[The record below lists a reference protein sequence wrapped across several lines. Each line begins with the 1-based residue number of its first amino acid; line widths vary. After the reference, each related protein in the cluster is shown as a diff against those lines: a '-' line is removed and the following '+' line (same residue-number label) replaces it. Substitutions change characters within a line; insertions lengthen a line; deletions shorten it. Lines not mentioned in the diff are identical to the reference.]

1 MGTTNKYFFDQSQDN
16 SLTLPEGVKYSVE
29 EIIALQEARKKKFTE
44 EAVVTKEIED
54 AEEIPP
60 ITDLQRNFF
69 VSKMKLKD
77 SYGRTIPKPLP
88 LEDLCQEIY
97 LLAQE
102 WNPLVNGSG
111 MKWRILYEVLKKEEL
126 IAFDEG
132 KANPRPKY
140 KQFCEAVVQ
149 YVFPQTDSGYKDAIG
164 KGACNLENLK
174 GDDLRTQKRIEGLV
188 AKIKQQN
195 K

>member
-1 MGTTNKYFFDQSQDN
+1 
-16 SLTLPEGVKYSVE
+16 
-29 EIIALQEARKKKFTE
+29 
-44 EAVVTKEIED
+44 
-54 AEEIPP
+54 
-60 ITDLQRNFF
+60 
-69 VSKMKLKD
+69 
-77 SYGRTIPKPLP
+77 
-88 LEDLCQEIY
+88 
-97 LLAQE
+97 
-102 WNPLVNGSG
+102 

-149 YVFPQTDSGYKDAIG
+149 YVFPQTDSSYKDTIG
-164 KGACNLENLK
+164 KGACNLEDLK
-174 GDDLRTQKRIEGLV
+174 GDDLKTQKRIEGKV

>member
-16 SLTLPEGVKYSVE
+16 SLTLPDGVKYSVE

-44 EAVVTKEIED
+44 EAIVTKEIED
-54 AEEIPP
+54 AVEIPP
-60 ITDLQRNFF
+60 ITEVQRNFF
-69 VSKMKLKD
+69 VENMKVKN
-77 SYGRTIPKPLP
+77 SNGFTFTKTLP

-102 WNPLVNGSG
+102 WNPDVNGNG
-111 MKWRILYEVLKKEEL
+111 IKWRILYEVLKEEGL

-140 KQFCEAVVQ
+140 KQFCEAIVQ

-174 GDDLRTQKRIEGLV
+174 GDDLKIQKRIEGLV

>member
-1 MGTTNKYFFDQSQDN
+1 MGNINKYFFDQSQDN
-16 SLTLPEGVKYSVE
+16 SIILPEGASLE
-29 EIIALQEARKKKFTE
+29 QAIALQEARKKKFTE

-54 AEEIPP
+54 AVEIPP
-60 ITDLQRNFF
+60 ITEVQRNFF
-69 VSKMKLKD
+69 VTKMKLKD
-77 SYGRTIPKPLP
+77 SYGRTIPKTLP
-88 LEDLCQEIY
+88 MEDLCQEIY
-97 LLAQE
+97 LLAKE
-102 WNPLVNGSG
+102 WNPDVNGNG
-111 MKWRILYEVLKKEEL
+111 MKWRILYEVLRKEEL

-149 YVFPQTDSGYKDAIG
+149 YVFPQSGSNYQNTIG
-164 KGACNLENLK
+164 KVSCSLEDLK
-174 GDDLRTQKRIEGLV
+174 GDDLNTQKRIEGKV